1 VRKLWLVAGVGVAWL
16 VTFIVMGG
24 SVLPALSSDSP
35 HSKASSTPGAG
46 AAPSTTPTSPVVS
59 TPTST
64 PTGRASSGPGKL
76 AVDAEALANA
86 KTVAGS
92 TLQARPVQRRS
103 TPPALDFR
111 MATYNA
117 LGASHT
123 VHNRK
128 RGPGAARMATGAQ
141 YVLDHDF
148 SIVGFQELQAVQRA
162 TFMSETTDKFGLFPG
177 GTKPSGD
184 GDTSIAYRLDTWKLI
199 SATTIPMPYF
209 YGETRN
215 LPILLLRNKQTGI
228 KAYFTNFHNPADVHG
243 PAAKWRAIDKTKQIA
258 LFKNLEKSGYPVF
271 VTGDMNEHR
280 TWACSIVGPDDMRM
294 AAGGDGRNGC
304 TVQTNR
310 IIDWIGASYDVTFS
324 NYVEDRSPL
333 VASITDHPII
343 STDVRIDSRD
353 FPKSVS

>member
-16 VTFIVMGG
+16 VTFVVMGG

-35 HSKASSTPGAG
+35 HSKASSTPTGSA
-46 AAPSTTPTSPVVS
+46 AAPSTPATTPVTPSS
-59 TPTST
+59 TPTKK
-64 PTGRASSGPGKL
+64 ASSGPGSL
-76 AVDAEALANA
+76 AVDAEALAKA
-86 KTVAGS
+86 KPVAGS
-92 TLQARPVQRRS
+92 TLQARPVPRRS

-123 VHNRK
+123 VHNHK
-128 RGPGAARMATGAQ
+128 RGPGAARMMTGAQ

-148 SIVGFQELQAVQRA
+148 SIVGFQELQAIQRA
-162 TFMSETTDKFGLFPG
+162 TFMNETKGKFGLFPG

-184 GDTSIAYRLDTWKLI
+184 GDTSIAWRLDTWQLV
-199 SATTIPMPYF
+199 SSTTIPMPYF

-243 PAAKWRAIDKTKQIA
+243 PAGKWRAIDKVKQIA

-280 TWACSIVGPDDMRM
+280 TWACSIVGPTDMRM

-324 NYVEDRSPL
+324 GYTEDRSAL

-343 STDVRIDSRD
+343 YTDVRIDSRD
-353 FPKSVS
+353 FPKSLS